1 MRAMKGWKWVFVLCV
16 FFSLLFPPIVHAQDS
31 PGKEGVGTASQ
42 EGEED
47 ALQLQSGS
55 GAQPGSEMQQ
65 VPDEEPTPAYEYTE
79 PEFGENRL
87 SYPIL
92 VLRTLAILAV
102 IIIGI
107 FLLFR
112 FLVKKRNRIVTDTEI
127 IRVHATY
134 PLAANRVIQVV
145 EIAEK
150 MMVLGVSDANINLI
164 TELKD
169 KETIDRIKML
179 SSKETKSG
187 HGFRDQ
193 FMKLLGGQVFSRGG
207 QISNF
212 ANYKKR
218 IDRMKKL

>member
-1 MRAMKGWKWVFVLCV
+1 MRASKVWKWVFVLC
-16 FFSLLFPPIVHAQDS
+16 FFVTLLFSPIVHAQES
-31 PGKEGVGTASQ
+31 PKKEGVGTVPQ
-42 EGEED
+42 EGKQG
-47 ALQLQSGS
+47 APQKQAGP
-55 GAQPGSEMQQ
+55 GAQAGAEVRP
-65 VPDEEPTPAYEYTE
+65 VPEEEPAPAYEYTE

-112 FLVKKRNRIVTDTEI
+112 FLVKKRNRVVTHTEI
-127 IRVHATY
+127 IKIHATY

-150 MMVLGVSDANINLI
+150 MLVLGVSDANINLI
-164 TELKD
+164 TELQDKD
-169 KETIDRIKML
+169 TIDRIKML
-179 SSKETKSG
+179 SSKENKG
-187 HGFRDQ
+187 GQGFKDQ
-193 FMKLLGGQVFSRGG
+193 FMKLLGGQIFSRGG

-212 ANYKKR
+212 SNYKKR